1 MHKERNKRS
10 HSTSTSY
17 SNRAQSEYKNKCD
30 ENVCAHFAFY
40 VFSQIIVY
48 TSLRHWERDERLLL
62 YRLWVPYML
71 FVSHRYKHGGS
82 AAAYHCSGEV
92 YMIVKVVHIFF
103 FHEYP
108 NPTTIWRR
116 TKKKR
121 KNTAYKH
128 TGDTGSKHIWP
139 ISYIDFYMCIN
150 VNFLIWI
157 CFIYLFIFSSSSS
170 LSLDCCMFHHFA
182 ANSFVS
188 LDLRAHT
195 HLSLEVKELSVDIA
209 ETQWDKLC

>member
-1 MHKERNKRS
+1 MRRKCVCSLCILCFQPN
-10 HSTSTSY
+10 Y
-17 SNRAQSEYKNKCD
+17 SIHFTETLRETNACYCIVCECRICCVCRIDTNTVCRRLHTTVVVKCIW
-30 ENVCAHFAFY
+30 
-40 VFSQIIVY
+40 S
-48 TSLRHWERDERLLL
+48 SK
-62 YRLWVPYML
+62 L
-71 FVSHRYKHGGS
+71 F
-82 AAAYHCSGEV
+82 
-92 YMIVKVVHIFF
+92 IFF
-103 FHEYP
+103 FTNIQTQLLYDDE
-108 NPTTIWRR
+108 R
-116 TKKKR
+116 KKR
-121 KNTAYKH
+121 EKNTAYKH

-182 ANSFVS
+182 ANLFVS

-209 ETQWDKLC
+209 ETQWDKVC

>member
-1 MHKERNKRS
+1 
-10 HSTSTSY
+10 
-17 SNRAQSEYKNKCD
+17 
-30 ENVCAHFAFY
+30 
-40 VFSQIIVY
+40 
-48 TSLRHWERDERLLL
+48 
-62 YRLWVPYML
+62 ML
-71 FVSHRYKHGGS
+71 CVSHRYKHGVS

-103 FHEYP
+103 FTNIQTQLLYDDE
-108 NPTTIWRR
+108 R
-116 TKKKR
+116 KKKR

-128 TGDTGSKHIWP
+128 TDDTGSKHIWP

-209 ETQWDKLC
+209 ETQ